1 MTGRWV
7 CLLYHDVVADVSRP
21 ATGPRRFAVQDRS
34 FEEQLDLIRDCG
46 YNGCSI
52 ATALTTATERP
63 LAISF
68 DDGDLGQFT
77 AAFPALVARGMTA
90 TFFVTTSWVGKPGY
104 VNWDQLREMKCA
116 GMSVQSHTRTH
127 PFLSE
132 LDAQALGEE
141 LRGSKAEL
149 DDALEQTTDMLA
161 LPGGDFPPST
171 LRRIVRESGYRVVAT
186 SRWGSNGGVA
196 SGRAEPLYLRRC
208 TVRGMPSPEHVRRIL
223 AGDRWLGGQRRLRE
237 AVLSAMRRS
246 LGPSRYARWR
256 RHVLDALVR
265 VT

>member
-7 CLLYHDVVADVSRP
+7 CLLYHDVVADASGP
-21 ATGPRRFAVQDRS
+21 ATGPRRFAVHHRG

-46 YNGCSI
+46 YQGCSI
-52 ATALTTATERP
+52 ATALTNATERP

-68 DDGDLGQFT
+68 DDGDLGQLT

-104 VNWDQLREMKCA
+104 MTWDQLREMKCA

-132 LDAQALGEE
+132 LDAQALREE
-141 LRGSKAEL
+141 LHGSKAEL
-149 DDALEQTTDMLA
+149 DDALEQATDMLA
-161 LPGGDFPPST
+161 LPGGDFPPSR
-171 LRRIVRESGYRVVAT
+171 LRRIVWESGYRVVAT
-186 SRWGSNGGVA
+186 SRWGSNRV
-196 SGRAEPLYLRRC
+196 RRC

-223 AGDRWLGGQRRLRE
+223 AGERWLGGQRRLRE

-265 VT
+265 AT

>member
-1 MTGRWV
+1 VTGRWV
-7 CLLYHDVVADVSRP
+7 CLLYHDVVADVCQP
-21 ATGPRRFAVQDRS
+21 AAGPRRFAVHNRS
-34 FEEQLDLIRDCG
+34 FEEQLDLIKDCG
-46 YNGCSI
+46 YHGCSI
-52 ATALTTATERP
+52 ATALTTVMERP

-104 VNWDQLREMKCA
+104 MTWDQLREMKCA

-132 LDAQALGEE
+132 LDAQALRQE
-141 LRGSKAEL
+141 LRESKAEL
-149 DDALEQTTDMLA
+149 DDALEQATDMLA
-161 LPGGDFPPST
+161 LPGGDFPLSR
-171 LRRIVRESGYRVVAT
+171 LRRLVQESGYRVVAT
-186 SRWGSNGGVA
+186 SRWGSNPGVVP
-196 SGRAEPLYLRRC
+196 SRTEPLYLRRC
-208 TVRGMPSPEHVRRIL
+208 TVRGMPTPEHVRRIL
-223 AGDRWLGGQRRLRE
+223 VGDRWLGGQRRLRE

-256 RHVLDALVR
+256 RHVLDALVWA
-265 VT
+265 T